1 MVTSKTNS
9 AQPQATASTR
19 SPSPKPDTSRDSSR
33 LSDSEIES
41 LKKDDAQASEQIK
54 AILAKAMQATN

>member
-9 AQPQATASTR
+9 VQPQATASTR
-19 SPSPKPDTSRDSSR
+19 SPSLRRDTLHDSNR

-41 LKKDDAQASEQIK
+41 LKKDDAEASAQIK
-54 AILAKAMQATN
+54 AILAKAMQVTN